1 MTDFMIGDLWQ
12 DFLELF
18 GFKLKT
24 TDLLFIINIYINNI
38 KKKPIKI
45 NFFYYFFMIL
55 IFINIFCT
63 F

>member
-45 NFFYYFFMIL
+45 NFFYSFFMIL

>member
-24 TDLLFIINIYINNI
+24 TDLLFIINI
-38 KKKPIKI
+38 
-45 NFFYYFFMIL
+45 
-55 IFINIFCT
+55 
-63 F
+63 